1 MEEEAH
7 EEAKEEVPRDETE
20 IPVEQDKVII
30 RGFSYCH
37 LVVFS
42 FSMS

>member
-20 IPVEQDKVII
+20 IPVEKTTSII
-30 RGFSYCH
+30 RGFPYCH